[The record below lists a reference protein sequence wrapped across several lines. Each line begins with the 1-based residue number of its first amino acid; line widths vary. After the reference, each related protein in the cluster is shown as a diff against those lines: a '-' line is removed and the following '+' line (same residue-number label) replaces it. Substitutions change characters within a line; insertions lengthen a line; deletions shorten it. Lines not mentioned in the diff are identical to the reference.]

1 VSLKLGEYR
10 INPERPRSEALR
22 IGAVRYLPRGVTR
35 EERKRYFDVW
45 MPALSPAPELL
56 KAVQVAPD
64 GKRKDAAWKALVAG
78 YRKQIAADAAA
89 RQTIVLIAAMARRAP
104 IEIGCYCDVPTCHRF
119 TLERLIREAADE

>member
-1 VSLKLGEYR
+1 MSLKLGEYR
-10 INPERPRSEALR
+10 IDPERPRGEALR

-56 KAVQVAPD
+56 KAVQAAPD
-64 GKRKDAAWKALVAG
+64 GKQKEAAWKALVAG
-78 YRKQIAADAAA
+78 YRKQIAGDAAA
-89 RQTIVLIAAMARRAP
+89 RQTIALIAAMAEREP

>member
-1 VSLKLGEYR
+1 MSLRLAEYR
-10 INPERPRSEALR
+10 IDPERTAGEALR

-56 KAVQVAPD
+56 KAVQAAPE
-64 GKRKDAAWKALVAG
+64 GKKEAAWKAMLAG
-78 YRKQIAADAAA
+78 YKKQIAGDAAA
-89 RQTIVLIAAMARRAP
+89 RQTIALLAATAKRLP

-119 TLERLIREAADE
+119 TLERLIREAAAE